1 MKKRIFAI
9 MLALVMLLA
18 AVPALAEGGAAG
30 TPEEPVSDNES
41 VACTHENEPVR
52 YEDNKNG
59 THKVICNCGVVKDV
73 SVQHTFNDGKCVCG
87 AEQPVTEQ
95 TAEQEPIA
103 KQPEKLEEPKND
115 EEKNSGEQNSGE
127 QNPGKQEPENLNP
140 ECDHGPEKQ
149 LHTYEP
155 LDDKQHTHKIV
166 CSKEHDLDG
175 CGKVISSQNENH
187 TINPDTGKC
196 VCGYKVE
203 TEQHDPKYEYDCKWE
218 CNGCDGKHV
227 LRVVRKCTAKSGCTL
242 HPNASAEAEGSVKDR
257 YTYWRGNAKWLCV
270 VYAATVKFEDGG
282 TYSNVHMCTKK
293 LGCYNDPWYC
303 DRPCAPCGHW
313 GCGDVCTR
321 YSNCVPCQNYR
332 TTFRV
337 GGYNCLAT
345 PKTGD
350 VSVMAPAMLALIGAA
365 GAMLGKKRR

>member
-1 MKKRIFAI
+1 MKKRLFAI
-9 MLALVMLLA
+9 MLALAMLLA
-18 AVPALAEGGAAG
+18 AVPALAEGEGEHTHDGESAP
-30 TPEEPVSDNES
+30 TYVDN
-41 VACTHENEPVR
+41 R
-52 YEDNKNG
+52 DG
-59 THKVICNCGVVKDV
+59 THTVTYGCGETKTVM
-73 SVQHTFNDGKCVCG
+73 HIFNDDGKCVCG

-103 KQPEKLEEPKND
+103 KQPEKLEEPKKD

-140 ECDHGPEKQ
+140 KCDHGPEKQ
-149 LHTYEP
+149 LHTYKL
-155 LDDKQHTHKIV
+155 LDDNLHTHEIV
-166 CSKEHDLDG
+166 CSKEHDLGG
-175 CGKVISSQNENH
+175 CGEVISSQNENH

-313 GCGDVCTR
+313 GCGNVCTR